1 MILKE
6 TIVEILHQQDEKIK
20 AKDAGIPRQL
30 NDNIA
35 VGGNL
40 ILIIS
45 GIRRCGK
52 STLLN
57 QIKTTTQKSC
67 YFNFE
72 DILATDFELSDFKKL
87 DSIIKELYP
96 GAYLFFD
103 EIQVVEGWENYA
115 RSAQDDGFSIIITGS
130 NASLLSRELG
140 TKLTGRHLTY
150 ELFPFSYAEFLV
162 YKKASP
168 GIDSFSD
175 YFITGGFPEYIK
187 HSNPEILQQLLRD
200 ILNRDIIVRHG
211 LKNSTLVGKLATFL
225 MTNAGKK
232 FSYNSLMKTFETGS
246 ANTIIDYVSY
256 FEDSYLLLTIPS
268 FSYSIKDQ
276 IRNPKK
282 IYSIDHGMAR
292 VNSLSFSKDEG
303 RILENMV
310 FLHLRRKWKK
320 IYYYSVKSECDF
332 VVFDRDKVEMVVQ
345 VCYELSDDNMAREI
359 SGLKEALDFFQLKT
373 GFLISYNQE
382 DVIEDGERKI
392 IVMPAWKWMMEGKL

>member
-6 TIVEILHQQDEKIK
+6 TIVEILHQQEEKIK
-20 AKDAGIPRQL
+20 ARDAGIPRQL
-30 NDNIA
+30 ADNIE

-40 ILIIS
+40 IMIIS

-72 DILATDFELSDFKKL
+72 DILATEFELSDFKKL
-87 DSIIKELYP
+87 DSIIKESYQ

-103 EIQVVEGWENYA
+103 EIQAVEGWENYA

-168 GIDSFSD
+168 GIDSFRD
-175 YFITGGFPEYIK
+175 YFIAGGFPEYIK
-187 HSNPEILQQLLRD
+187 QSNPEILQQLLRD
-200 ILNRDIIVRHG
+200 ILYRDIIVRHG
-211 LKNSTLVGKLATFL
+211 LKNSSLVEKLATFL

-268 FSYSIKDQ
+268 FSYSLKDQ

-303 RILENMV
+303 RILENIV

-320 IYYYSVKSECDF
+320 IYYYSGKGECDF
-332 VVFDRDKVEMVVQ
+332 VVFDRDKVKMVVQ
-345 VCYELSDDNMAREI
+345 VCFALSDDNMVREL
-359 SGLKEALDFFQLKT
+359 SGLKEAMEFFQLDQ
-373 GFLISYNQE
+373 GLLISYNQE
-382 DVIEDGERKI
+382 DIIEDNGLKI
-392 IVMPAWKWMMEGKL
+392 MVIPAWKWMSQ

>member
-1 MILKE
+1 
-6 TIVEILHQQDEKIK
+6 
-20 AKDAGIPRQL
+20 
-30 NDNIA
+30 
-35 VGGNL
+35 
-40 ILIIS
+40 
-45 GIRRCGK
+45 
-52 STLLN
+52 
-57 QIKTTTQKSC
+57 
-67 YFNFE
+67 
-72 DILATDFELSDFKKL
+72 
-87 DSIIKELYP
+87 
-96 GAYLFFD
+96 
-103 EIQVVEGWENYA
+103 
-115 RSAQDDGFSIIITGS
+115 
-130 NASLLSRELG
+130 
-140 TKLTGRHLTY
+140 
-150 ELFPFSYAEFLV
+150 
-162 YKKASP
+162 
-168 GIDSFSD
+168 
-175 YFITGGFPEYIK
+175 
-187 HSNPEILQQLLRD
+187 
-200 ILNRDIIVRHG
+200 
-211 LKNSTLVGKLATFL
+211 

-359 SGLKEALDFFQLKT
+359 SGLKEAMDFFQLKT

-392 IVMPAWKWMMEGKL
+392 IVMPAWKWMMGGKL

>member
-359 SGLKEALDFFQLKT
+359 SGLKEAMDFFQLKT

-392 IVMPAWKWMMEGKL
+392 IVMPAWKWMMGGKL